1 MTKDKDLTIIA
12 EIGINHNGS
21 LKLAKKLVEKAKW
34 AGADYIKIQNYI
46 PDLIVTKNTPKAKY
60 QKKDG
65 KHNEKMFSL
74 LKKYQFN
81 FIKTNEI
88 IKYCKKLKIKFLSS
102 PFDKVSLDYLK
113 KKKVGLIKI
122 ASGEITN
129 YPLLKDIAN
138 YKKEVI
144 LSTGMSYL
152 KEVKNSVKFLTNN
165 GLSSKDI
172 TILHCTSQYPT
183 KPQDVNLRAMLTLNK
198 ELNLDIGLSD
208 HTLGYESAI
217 CAVYLGAKI
226 IEKHLTLNKNMM
238 GPDHKTS
245 LEPLEFKEFVTS
257 LRNTKFIAGSSKKKP
272 TKEESKLAKIVR
284 KRIIAKKEIKKNEYF
299 NKNNITVKRSN
310 KGISAINYFKYI
322 NKKAKRNY
330 KTDQPI

>member
-257 LRNTKFIAGSSKKKP
+257 LRNTKFIAGSSKKN
-272 TKEESKLAKIVR
+272 LQ
-284 KRIIAKKEIKKNEYF
+284 KRR
-299 NKNNITVKRSN
+299 VS
-310 KGISAINYFKYI
+310 
-322 NKKAKRNY
+322 
-330 KTDQPI
+330 